1 MFENYVYISNIK
13 ILENM
18 IELNNGQSAALN
30 LSNNQLQ
37 VLLTGVFGDGSIFKC
52 NSNINY
58 VYSTNCKF
66 EEYLDFKISLLG
78 DISGNKSFVKYN
90 GYSNSPIWR
99 FQTLVDERIT
109 AFKELDIEQY
119 LSWMDHLGM
128 AMWIYDDGSLH
139 KNKLFYN
146 INTQSFSR
154 EIQEDLFVPHFNKF
168 GIFPKVTVENKKDG
182 RVFYYLR
189 ISKYEGSY
197 EIAKLLN
204 EFPIKCYSYKVW
216 SSETIQE
223 WSKLQEQLK
232 RAAIDPNTLHNRTLN
247 SVLGKGMSIEDIVR
261 TIEKSIER
269 KNNRLSRNI

>member
-109 AFKELDIEQY
+109 AFKELDIE
-119 LSWMDHLGM
+119 
-128 AMWIYDDGSLH
+128 
-139 KNKLFYN
+139 
-146 INTQSFSR
+146 
-154 EIQEDLFVPHFNKF
+154 
-168 GIFPKVTVENKKDG
+168 
-182 RVFYYLR
+182 
-189 ISKYEGSY
+189 
-197 EIAKLLN
+197 
-204 EFPIKCYSYKVW
+204 
-216 SSETIQE
+216 
-223 WSKLQEQLK
+223 
-232 RAAIDPNTLHNRTLN
+232 
-247 SVLGKGMSIEDIVR
+247 
-261 TIEKSIER
+261 
-269 KNNRLSRNI
+269 